1 MGPLIRRAFDKDLLP
16 GKADLYERATTEV
29 ESKRTPLVLVVDDS
43 ITMRRVTSRVLEHHG
58 LEVITARDGLDAV
71 ETMFERVPD
80 LILLDIEMPRMD
92 GYEVATHVRNHARL
106 KDLPMIMLTSSS
118 GERHPQP
125 ARDTAGKGH
134 LTTP

>member
-58 LEVITARDGLDAV
+58 LEVITARPGLDAV
-71 ETMFERVPD
+71 APLFERAPD
-80 LILLDIEMPRMD
+80 RTLLDFEMPTMD
-92 GYEVATHVRNHARL
+92 GYHLATHVR
-106 KDLPMIMLTSSS
+106 I
-118 GERHPQP
+118 
-125 ARDTAGKGH
+125 
-134 LTTP
+134 

>member
-43 ITMRRVTSRVLEHHG
+43 ITMRRVTSRALQHHT

-71 ETMFERVPD
+71 ETRFERGRKSTR
-80 LILLDIEMPRMD
+80 LNSSH
-92 GYEVATHVRNHARL
+92 VAN
-106 KDLPMIMLTSSS
+106 S
-118 GERHPQP
+118 
-125 ARDTAGKGH
+125 TADYCMNKNSQ
-134 LTTP
+134 